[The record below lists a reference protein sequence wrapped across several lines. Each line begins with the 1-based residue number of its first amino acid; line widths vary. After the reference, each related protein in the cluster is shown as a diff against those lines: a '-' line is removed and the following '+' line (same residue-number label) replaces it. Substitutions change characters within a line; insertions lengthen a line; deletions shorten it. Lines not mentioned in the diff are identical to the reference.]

1 MNENSNK
8 TKVLFRVDANRAIG
22 VGHAMRCLAI
32 AEYLIDCG
40 YKAYFAM
47 HDLPANLEP
56 RLVAAGIEVIPLS
69 EKQKGLAGLKTV
81 VQNLQ
86 ASHLVLDGYH
96 LPKTFEEAFKATAV
110 PVLRFDDYMP
120 GKEGLADV
128 IVNASP
134 HAEKAVY
141 GAWAPNATLLLG
153 PKYIAFRS
161 DMIAGFK
168 AKQSLISSGKR
179 VPRPKSIMINFGG
192 SDPLD
197 MTVAT
202 VLALSKS
209 LPEAPVEAVT
219 GAAYPEPERLKKLGL
234 KNFKHHHNSDN
245 LSEIMQRACMA
256 ISAGGLTVTELA
268 LFRIPTILAI
278 TAENQIKGAHVSWC
292 HTLLPEDITKLGTQ
306 DTIQEIVREATMIWN
321 SPNERQKIIERIP
334 EEVDISGA
342 KRIVDTFLEIK
353 K

>member
-1 MNENSNK
+1 
-8 TKVLFRVDANRAIG
+8 
-22 VGHAMRCLAI
+22 MRCLAI

-40 YKAYFAM
+40 HSAYFAM
-47 HDLPANLEP
+47 HNLPANLEP
-56 RLVAAGIEVIPLS
+56 RLLAAGIQIVPLS
-69 EKQKGLAGLKTV
+69 DKQKGLLGL
-81 VQNLQ
+81 QNICQSLQ

-96 LPKTFEEAFKATAV
+96 LPKTFEEAFKNSPI

-120 GKEGLADV
+120 GDEGFADV
-128 IVNASP
+128 VVNASP
-134 HAEKAVY
+134 HAEQAIYK
-141 GAWAPNATLLLG
+141 AWAPNAKLLLG
-153 PKYIAFRS
+153 PQYIAFRS

-168 AKQSLISSGKR
+168 AKQSLIKSGKR

-202 VLALSKS
+202 VLALSKA
-209 LPEAPVEAVT
+209 LPEAPIEAVT

-292 HTLLPEDITKLGTQ
+292 HALLPEDITKLGTQ

-321 SPNERQKIIERIP
+321 SPNERQKIIARIP

-342 KRIVDTFLEIK
+342 KRIVDTFLDTK